1 MSGEDWVEK
10 AGENM
15 KCMGGGEKMEETYG
29 GGGVEHFT

>member
-1 MSGEDWVEK
+1 MSGEDGAEE

-15 KCMGGGEKMEETYG
+15 KCMGGGEATEETHG